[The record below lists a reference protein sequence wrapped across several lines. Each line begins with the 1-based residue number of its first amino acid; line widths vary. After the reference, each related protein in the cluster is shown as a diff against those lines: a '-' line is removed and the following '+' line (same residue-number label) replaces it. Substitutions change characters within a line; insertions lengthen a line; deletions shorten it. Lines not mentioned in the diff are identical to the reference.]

1 MIPHIALG
9 YLTTADIPIDLKVK
23 SLDLEPTVNQY
34 WETIAQFKSSFN
46 PNGHVS
52 LLFQSV
58 EYLRRK
64 DSKTEGMSGSEKPFL
79 LTQNKKIFVLSYCEE
94 SVFPLVWHT
103 FTFAVLPRKSS

>member
-1 MIPHIALG
+1 MIALG
-9 YLTTADIPIDLKVK
+9 YLTTADIPIDSKVK
-23 SLDLEPTVNQY
+23 SLDLETAVNQY

-64 DSKTEGMSGSEKPFL
+64 DSKTEGISGSGKHFL
-79 LTQNKKIFVLSYCEE
+79 RYCEE
-94 SVFPLVWHT
+94 SVFPI
-103 FTFAVLPRKSS
+103 F